1 MKKSLIVF
9 VILAVF
15 SSCKTSRQTTE
26 TQPETTTT
34 VDTKTEVAAAPQT
47 QDSLVAYLERT
58 ACYGQCPM
66 YKFSIYSSGYAI
78 YEGKRFVEKIGT
90 YEARIA
96 ASVLEEIKTKA
107 RAINYFGF
115 RDEYPKTASDF
126 PATKTSIILDGK
138 RKDIMNGTGAPS
150 ALKEFE
156 KYLDSVKDETDWK
169 QVQ

>member
-1 MKKSLIVF
+1 MKKSLIAF

-26 TQPETTTT
+26 PQPETTTT
-34 VDTKTEVAAAPQT
+34 VDTKTEVATPQT

-66 YKFSIYSSGYAI
+66 YKFSIYNSGYAV
-78 YEGKRFVEKIGT
+78 YEGKRFVEKLGK
-90 YEARIA
+90 YQAHLD

-107 RAINYFGF
+107 KAINYFGF
-115 RDEYPKTASDF
+115 KDEYPKTASDF
-126 PATKTSIILDGK
+126 PATKTAIVLDGK
-138 RKDIMNGTGAPS
+138 RKDIMDGTGAPS

-156 KYLDSVKDETDWK
+156 KYLDSVKDSAEWR
-169 QVQ
+169 QVH